1 MNPLPETRFIEN
13 DLQLLTPHFTLQT
26 GLQITMEVILL
37 IPLDTFLR
45 CVRENAERVKEYE
58 KGHDGSDGKC
68 DCIGLIIG
76 ALALAGFKWPGVHGS
91 NWAARNA
98 MSDFGYINYVPGMFL
113 GEIVYKAREPGEDKY
128 ALPSQ
133 YNNSGDPRDY
143 YHVGVVT
150 GINPLEITHC
160 TSVAGGIK
168 RDNVLGAWRWGGKLK
183 YVDYNEREETDMEV
197 PYQAIA
203 TADSG
208 KTVNLRQGP
217 DKKSVIIARVPV
229 GDTVTVLD
237 ELGEWDRVSYHGK
250 IGYMMALYVWPVN
263 EDEGE
268 DQTEGDTVTVPR
280 ETLDTWA
287 DVLEEMA
294 RDIREKLGQG

>member
-1 MNPLPETRFIEN
+1 M
-13 DLQLLTPHFTLQT
+13 
-26 GLQITMEVILL
+26 
-37 IPLDTFLR
+37 IPLKKFLQ
-45 CVRENAERVKEYE
+45 CVQENADRIHAYE
-58 KGHDGSDGKC
+58 MGHDGSDGKS
-68 DCIGLIIG
+68 DCIGEIIG
-76 ALALAGFKWPGVHGS
+76 ALALAGFKWPGTHSS
-91 NWAARNA
+91 NWAARYA
-98 MSDFGYINYVPGMFL
+98 MNTLEHIADPGKMFL
-113 GEIVYKAREPGEDKY
+113 GEIVYKAKEPGESGY
-128 ALPSQ
+128 SLPSH
-133 YNNSGDPRDY
+133 YTSSGDLRDY

-160 TSVAGGIK
+160 TRRNGKGGVYV
-168 RDNVLGAWRWGGKLK
+168 DTAMGEWRWGGKLK
-183 YVDYNEREETDMEV
+183 YVDYEESEGTDMEV

-237 ELGEWDRVSYHGK
+237 ELGEWDKVSYHGK
-250 IGYMMALYVWPVN
+250 TGYMMAQYLWPLS

-268 DQTEGDTVTVPR
+268 DQTESETVTVPSI
-280 ETLDTWA
+280 TLDTWA

>member
-1 MNPLPETRFIEN
+1 MIPIEKF
-13 DLQLLTPHFTLQT
+13 LQ
-26 GLQITMEVILL
+26 
-37 IPLDTFLR
+37 
-45 CVRENAERVKEYE
+45 CVQENAARIHAYE
-58 KGHDGSDGKC
+58 LGHDGSDGKC

-168 RDNVLGAWRWGGKLK
+168 RDNVLGAWRWGGKLR
-183 YVDYNEREETDMEV
+183 YVDYDEQEEETDMEV

-217 DKKSVIIARVPV
+217 DKKSVIITRVPV

-237 ELGEWDRVSYHGK
+237 ELGEWDQVRYGGK
-250 IGYMMALYVWPVN
+250 NGYMMAEYLQPVMN
-263 EDEGE
+263 DSDE
-268 DQTEGDTVTVPR
+268 DQEDGDTVTVPR

-294 RDIREKLGQG
+294 RDIRDVLGHG